1 MMKVSFKQLFN
12 ILSGPV
18 LFLLFCIIP
27 NSALTPEAKLILAL
41 YIWII
46 AWWVTKP
53 IPWGLTSLLPLIV
66 VPLSGL
72 MSIADVSAL
81 YGQRILFFLIG
92 VLSLGL
98 AVDKHGLGKRLA
110 LAFLSKIK
118 IKTVSGILLSF
129 LVIVALLS
137 AFVDDAA
144 TIAICIPIGMTIIDH
159 IKSLLPQNKNTDLII
174 KKLSVFM
181 SLGILYSA
189 EAGGIMTVAGIP
201 HIAISISILEQI
213 SSISLT
219 FADWSKIGIIIGI
232 FSFIIYFLL
241 LKLMIRPK
249 QICIDN
255 ANELF
260 KKQYQELGK
269 MSKGEKY
276 TIFVLI
282 SMVLMWVLPGF
293 ISVLE
298 PLNIWMVPVVG
309 TILLYILPLDNGENV
324 LTIDDFQTKL
334 PWDIIFL
341 IIGGGAMSTLSE
353 EFGII
358 AWMQSLIP
366 TGTHGIKL
374 LFVAAFATS
383 ILSNF
388 ISGTATVS
396 IMSNIFMPLAASA
409 GINPVYFAYILPASG
424 MAIMLPW
431 AGAATG
437 TAFSANKVSIS
448 EMIKCGSIASI
459 VHLLVT
465 ISILLVVIPIFY

>member
-1 MMKVSFKQLFN
+1 
-12 ILSGPV
+12 
-18 LFLLFCIIP
+18 
-27 NSALTPEAKLILAL
+27 
-41 YIWII
+41 
-46 AWWVTKP
+46 
-53 IPWGLTSLLPLIV
+53 
-66 VPLSGL
+66 
-72 MSIADVSAL
+72 
-81 YGQRILFFLIG
+81 
-92 VLSLGL
+92 
-98 AVDKHGLGKRLA
+98 
-110 LAFLSKIK
+110 
-118 IKTVSGILLSF
+118 
-129 LVIVALLS
+129 
-137 AFVDDAA
+137 
-144 TIAICIPIGMTIIDH
+144 
-159 IKSLLPQNKNTDLII
+159 
-174 KKLSVFM
+174 M

-232 FSFIIYFLL
+232 VSFIIYFLL
-241 LKLMIRPK
+241 LKLMIKPK

-269 MSKGEKY
+269 MSQGEKY

-282 SMVLMWVLPGF
+282 AMVLMWVLPGF
-293 ISVLE
+293 INILE
-298 PLNIWMVPVVG
+298 PLNIWMVPVIG
-309 TILLYILPLDNGENV
+309 TILLYILPSGNGENI
-324 LTIDDFQTKL
+324 LTINDFQTKL

-374 LFVAAFATS
+374 LFVAAFATA

-388 ISGTATVS
+388 VSGTATVS

-448 EMIKCGSIASI
+448 EMIKCGSITSI

-465 ISILLVVIPIFY
+465 IAILIVAVPIFY